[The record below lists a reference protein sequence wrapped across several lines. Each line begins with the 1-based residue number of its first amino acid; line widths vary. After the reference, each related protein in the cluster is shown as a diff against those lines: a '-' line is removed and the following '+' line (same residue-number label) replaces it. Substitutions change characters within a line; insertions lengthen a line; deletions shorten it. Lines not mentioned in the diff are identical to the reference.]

1 MNIFSLIG
9 KYKVDKGLT
18 LKDPDVTIIAV
29 NYDYVV
35 MKATITAK
43 FENGQYS
50 HVRECDPINFTGP
63 MTEAEI
69 VSAITGQLVLK
80 KA

>member
-1 MNIFSLIG
+1 MDIFSLVG

-18 LKDPDVTIIAV
+18 LKDPTITIISIF
-29 NYDYVV
+29 YDYLV

-50 HVRECDPINFTGP
+50 HVRECDPIDFTGP
-63 MTEAEI
+63 LPEAEI
-69 VSAITGQLVLK
+69 VTAITGQLVLK